1 MELNGKKQNL
11 SFFKLNQISQR
22 YCKIL
27 FESNICADFK
37 LSLSAKL
44 SDHMSEA
51 PRKQGQIFIN
61 RQIIGSSPEL
71 RRCNF

>member
-1 MELNGKKQNL
+1 MELNEKKQNL

-44 SDHMSEA
+44 SDHMRLLASWG
-51 PRKQGQIFIN
+51 KY
-61 RQIIGSSPEL
+61 SSIAK
-71 RRCNF
+71 

>member
-1 MELNGKKQNL
+1 MELNGKKQIL

-44 SDHMSEA
+44 SDHMRLLAS
-51 PRKQGQIFIN
+51 RGKY
-61 RQIIGSSPEL
+61 SSIAK
-71 RRCNF
+71 

>member
-44 SDHMSEA
+44 SDHMRLLAS
-51 PRKQGQIFIN
+51 RGKY
-61 RQIIGSSPEL
+61 SSIAK
-71 RRCNF
+71 

>member
-27 FESNICADFK
+27 FESNNICADFK

-44 SDHMSEA
+44 SDHMRLLAS
-51 PRKQGQIFIN
+51 RGKY
-61 RQIIGSSPEL
+61 SSIAK
-71 RRCNF
+71 